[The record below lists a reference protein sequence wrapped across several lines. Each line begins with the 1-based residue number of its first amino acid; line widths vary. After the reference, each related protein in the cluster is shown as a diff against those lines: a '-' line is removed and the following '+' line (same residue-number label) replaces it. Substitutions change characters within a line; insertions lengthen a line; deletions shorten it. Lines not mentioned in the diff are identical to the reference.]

1 YTLSRLCTAL
11 EGRIPVMGV
20 GGITDGMSAADKITT
35 GANLVQLYTGFIY
48 QGPQLIE
55 DAVAAIKALEQ
66 LQSAVQQDV
75 V

>member
-1 YTLSRLCTAL
+1 
-11 EGRIPVMGV
+11 
-20 GGITDGMSAADKITT
+20 MSAADKITT
-35 GANLVQLYTGFIY
+35 GASLVQLYTGFIY

-66 LQSAVQQDV
+66 LQSAAQEDV